1 MMHSCVTFVLL
12 CCVVLTAF
20 ILDLKFIL
28 KMALETKECGKE
40 KNSPFFPSGPW
51 PQTSKAWPFPQ
62 AQHLPLSPG
71 QAQCGPVAR
80 PSQVG
85 HRAALPFLSV

>member
-40 KNSPFFPSGPW
+40 K
-51 PQTSKAWPFPQ
+51 T
-62 AQHLPLSPG
+62 LLSSLLARGRKP
-71 QAQCGPVAR
+71 AR
-80 PSQVG
+80 PS
-85 HRAALPFLSV
+85 HSLRPSTFPSPLHKPSVAQSLDPVK